1 MAPHVRFLA
10 NHSTR
15 PLSIQPNAGLPV
27 MEHGKA
33 VYKLTPDDLARHHD
47 QFVSEFGVAIA
58 GGCCGTT
65 PAHIEAVAKAVGGRS
80 HSADCHWRRVRGLFP
95 GFDFEMKTDDQA
107 QALSLVGCS
116 SLYQFV
122 PYRQDNSFLIIGEK
136 TNANGSKAFREMLAK
151 ENWEGLTELARELEA
166 EGSHVLDVCTAYVGR
181 DEVSDMFTLLQHYNQ
196 HIQAPLMIDSTESN
210 VIERALQTVAGKP
223 IVNSINFEDGEVRTR
238 KVLELCQKYGAAVVA
253 LTIDELG
260 MAKTC
265 EKKVEIADR
274 ILTFTREY
282 GLPDHDVFLD
292 CLTFTLASGD
302 EEFRSAGIETIEA
315 IREIKAKHPLV
326 NFTLGISNISFG
338 LKPAARAVV
347 NSAFL
352 HYALEVGLTSAIVHF
367 SKILPSNRIE
377 TEIWKIASDLV
388 FDRRE
393 FVGV

>member
-1 MAPHVRFLA
+1 
-10 NHSTR
+10 
-15 PLSIQPNAGLPV
+15 
-27 MEHGKA
+27 
-33 VYKLTPDDLARHHD
+33 
-47 QFVSEFGVAIA
+47 
-58 GGCCGTT
+58 
-65 PAHIEAVAKAVGGRS
+65 
-80 HSADCHWRRVRGLFP
+80 
-95 GFDFEMKTDDQA
+95 
-107 QALSLVGCS
+107 
-116 SLYQFV
+116 
-122 PYRQDNSFLIIGEK
+122 
-136 TNANGSKAFREMLAK
+136 
-151 ENWEGLTELARELEA
+151 
-166 EGSHVLDVCTAYVGR
+166 
-181 DEVSDMFTLLQHYNQ
+181 
-196 HIQAPLMIDSTESN
+196 
-210 VIERALQTVAGKP
+210 
-223 IVNSINFEDGEVRTR
+223 
-238 KVLELCQKYGAAVVA
+238 
-253 LTIDELG
+253 